1 MCIHYQTLIW
11 QGPHNK
17 ELTGAK
23 LPWVVSIM
31 AGTSVVKLGLMLYC
45 WSFKNEIVRTYGK
58 DHMFDVITNVLG
70 LGAAL
75 LATWFYWWID
85 PTGAI
90 IVRAPSNLFS

>member
-17 ELTGAK
+17 DLKGSK
-23 LPWVVSIM
+23 LPWVVGIM
-31 AGTSVVKLGLMLYC
+31 VGTSVVKLGLMLYC
-45 WSFKNEIVRTYGK
+45 WTFKNEIVRTYGK

-90 IVRAPSNLFS
+90 IVRAPSNFFS